1 MAKQPKT
8 RRPKRKP
15 PGRNGFRYKEQFGVI
30 VVCDSETHQERV
42 YKVLTGSGYR
52 CRVVVV

>member
-15 PGRNGFRYKEQFGVI
+15 PGRNGFKYKEQFGVI
-30 VVCDSETHQERV
+30 IVCDSEAHQQRV
-42 YKVLTGSGYR
+42 YKALTGDGYR